1 MLRLTLTINKIEV
14 TGKADVLNCD
24 SFNVNAKILDNEFA
38 SLYGNF
44 SVSEF
49 GNSD

>member
-1 MLRLTLTINKIEV
+1 MLRLTLTINKIKV
-14 TGKADVLNCD
+14 TGKANVLNCD
-24 SFNVNAKILDNEFA
+24 NSNVNAIILDNEFA

-44 SVSEF
+44 SVSVF